1 MQRGSR
7 FGTIKSLATK
17 MQQSLGIFHLNLFA
31 FWKKIDFLVLFLFFS
46 LFFLPFSSFFGLIL
60 IFLRFFSFL
69 HVRVFFLFVS
79 FLAIFSFCYVIFI
92 LVVF

>member
-1 MQRGSR
+1 
-7 FGTIKSLATK
+7 
-17 MQQSLGIFHLNLFA
+17 
-31 FWKKIDFLVLFLFFS
+31 
-46 LFFLPFSSFFGLIL
+46 
-60 IFLRFFSFL
+60 L